1 MNKFL
6 TVAFAAI
13 LLSTTAL
20 AKDKKVVI
28 ELPKTITVTCSDR
41 VQPGTVV
48 LSNPPKFSCA
58 DYDVVKRV
66 IGTGITVGPDMR
78 VSRILRAVRRVEKP
92 RRPLTMAE
100 IRQNERNT
108 QLVNRSK
115 REIESASKRIRNRRE
130 LNVSS
135 NGWKDVRMPELTPQR
150 RSNGNWK
157 DIISPRDNRPQ
168 SYWQDGYRKGAWQPL
183 DDFDKRFPGM
193 HRNRAWFEKRGS
205 TNCTGYVNI
214 NDLLRGKC
222 KGAKVMVN

>member
-1 MNKFL
+1 MKKFL
-6 TVAFAAI
+6 TAACAAI
-13 LLSTTAL
+13 LFSTTAL

-58 DYDVVKRV
+58 DYDVVTRV
-66 IGTGITVGPDMR
+66 IGTGITIGPDAR
-78 VSRILRAVRRVEKP
+78 VSSIIRAVRRVEKP

-115 REIESASKRIRNRRE
+115 REIEHDS
-130 LNVSS
+130 
-135 NGWKDVRMPELTPQR
+135 GWKDVRMPELNSQR
-150 RSNGNWK
+150 QSNGNWK
-157 DIISPRDNRPQ
+157 DIRPTDNRPQ
-168 SYWQDGYRKGAWQPL
+168 SYWQDGYRKGAWQPV

-193 HRNRAWFEKRGS
+193 NRNRAWFEKRGS

-222 KGAKVMVN
+222 KGAKVRVN

>member
-6 TVAFAAI
+6 TAACAAI
-13 LLSTTAL
+13 LFSTTAL

-66 IGTGITVGPDMR
+66 IGTGITIGPDMR
-78 VSRILRAVRRVEKP
+78 VSRILRAVRRVERP
-92 RRPLTMAE
+92 SRR
-100 IRQNERNT
+100 
-108 QLVNRSK
+108 
-115 REIESASKRIRNRRE
+115 
-130 LNVSS
+130 
-135 NGWKDVRMPELTPQR
+135 TPPPPTTVAT
-150 RSNGNWK
+150 NGNWK
-157 DIISPRDNRPQ
+157 DINPTDNRPP

-193 HRNRAWFEKRGS
+193 NRNRAWFEKRGS

-214 NDLLRGKC
+214 NDLLSGKC
-222 KGAKVMVN
+222 KGGKVLVN

>member
-6 TVAFAAI
+6 TAACAAI

-20 AKDKKVVI
+20 AEDRQVTV

-66 IGTGITVGPDMR
+66 IGTGITVGPDAR
-78 VSRILRAVRRVEKP
+78 VSHILRAIRRVEKP
-92 RRPLTMAE
+92 TRRTTTVA
-100 IRQNERNT
+100 RND
-108 QLVNRSK
+108 S
-115 REIESASKRIRNRRE
+115 
-130 LNVSS
+130 
-135 NGWKDVRMPELTPQR
+135 
-150 RSNGNWK
+150 WK
-157 DIISPRDNRPQ
+157 DINPTDNRPP

-193 HRNRAWFEKRGS
+193 NRNRAWFEKRGS
-205 TNCTGYVNI
+205 TNCTGMVNI
-214 NDLLRGKC
+214 SDLLSGKC
-222 KGAKVMVN
+222 KDAKVRVN

>member
-13 LLSTTAL
+13 LFSTTAL

-66 IGTGITVGPDMR
+66 IGTGITVGPN
-78 VSRILRAVRRVEKP
+78 VNISRILRAVRRVEKP
-92 RRPLTMAE
+92 RRQLTVAE

-108 QLVNRSK
+108 RLVNRSK
-115 REIESASKRIRNRRE
+115 NEI
-130 LNVSS
+130 V
-135 NGWKDVRMPELTPQR
+135 NGWKDVRMPELT
-150 RSNGNWK
+150 
-157 DIISPRDNRPQ
+157 DNRPP

-193 HRNRAWFEKRGS
+193 NRNRAWFEKRGS
-205 TNCTGYVNI
+205 TNCTGMVNI
-214 NDLLRGKC
+214 SDLLSGKC
-222 KGAKVMVN
+222 KDAKVRVN

>member
-6 TVAFAAI
+6 TVACAAI
-13 LLSTTAL
+13 LFSTTAL

-58 DYDVVKRV
+58 DYDVVTRV

-92 RRPLTMAE
+92 TRR
-100 IRQNERNT
+100 
-108 QLVNRSK
+108 
-115 REIESASKRIRNRRE
+115 
-130 LNVSS
+130 
-135 NGWKDVRMPELTPQR
+135 TPPPTTVAT
-150 RSNGNWK
+150 NGNWK
-157 DIISPRDNRPQ
+157 DIRPTDNRPP

-193 HRNRAWFEKRGS
+193 NRNRAWFEKRGS
-205 TNCTGYVNI
+205 TNCTGMVNI
-214 NDLLRGKC
+214 SDLLSGKC
-222 KGAKVMVN
+222 KDAKVRVN

>member
-6 TVAFAAI
+6 TVACAAI
-13 LLSTTAL
+13 LFSTTAL

-66 IGTGITVGPDMR
+66 IGTGITIGPDAR
-78 VSRILRAVRRVEKP
+78 VSSILRAVRRAEKP
-92 RRPLTMAE
+92 TRRTPTTVA
-100 IRQNERNT
+100 RND
-108 QLVNRSK
+108 S
-115 REIESASKRIRNRRE
+115 
-130 LNVSS
+130 
-135 NGWKDVRMPELTPQR
+135 
-150 RSNGNWK
+150 WK
-157 DIISPRDNRPQ
+157 DINPTTDNRPP

-193 HRNRAWFEKRGS
+193 NRNRAWFEKRGS
-205 TNCTGYVNI
+205 TNCTGMVNI
-214 NDLLRGKC
+214 SDLLSGKC
-222 KGAKVMVN
+222 KGAKVRVN

>member
-6 TVAFAAI
+6 TAACAAI
-13 LLSTTAL
+13 LFSTTAL

-92 RRPLTMAE
+92 TRR
-100 IRQNERNT
+100 
-108 QLVNRSK
+108 
-115 REIESASKRIRNRRE
+115 
-130 LNVSS
+130 
-135 NGWKDVRMPELTPQR
+135 TPPPTTVAT
-150 RSNGNWK
+150 NGNWK
-157 DIISPRDNRPQ
+157 DINPRDNRPP

-193 HRNRAWFEKRGS
+193 NRNRAWFEKRGS
-205 TNCTGYVNI
+205 TNCTGYGNI
-214 NDLLRGKC
+214 NDLLSGKC
-222 KGAKVMVN
+222 KGGKVLVN